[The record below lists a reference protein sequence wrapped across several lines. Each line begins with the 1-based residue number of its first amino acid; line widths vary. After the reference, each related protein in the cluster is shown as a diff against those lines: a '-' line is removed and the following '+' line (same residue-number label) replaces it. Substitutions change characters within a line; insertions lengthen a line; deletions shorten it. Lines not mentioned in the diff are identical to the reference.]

1 MSYYLIA
8 VVCSTLSIKWFSQL
22 SPHVHSVF
30 LAEGLHLSLDKTAMA
45 ELPRRFEAGSTKA
58 RLTWFG
64 ALCLAGIGMFVE
76 AYVIITTGQVK
87 TIWHSAMPTCF
98 SAGHEAMC
106 PQNIRCCGLFSNTP
120 DTCGASDECNVD
132 GTYNEEFLCNKSVT
146 GGVSYAEFAGI
157 MLGMITFGKVAD
169 VMGRHMAGMLTAT
182 FQVVGVAMMTLF
194 ISPNYNTLFIVFD
207 IFFFVFGF
215 GVGGEY
221 PLTAANAASHHIE
234 SIEEAELDDH
244 ARHLLRVL
252 REKERA
258 VRRGETIS
266 IVFAMQGVGAVT
278 GSIFLLC
285 LIYFGHQSRVE
296 CNVEGHNAAGQE
308 FEALDAI
315 WRSFYFI
322 GVIFVVMMLV
332 YRALVLE
339 EGDGHKR
346 LLVRKQRR
354 LTKLGLQNSTFKIL
368 KFYGMHCNFSSVF
381 FLPCNIPFLT
391 SIFVSGK
398 RLVLLELVE
407 TGF

>member
-1 MSYYLIA
+1 
-8 VVCSTLSIKWFSQL
+8 
-22 SPHVHSVF
+22 VHSVF
-30 LAEGLHLSLDKTAMA
+30 LAEGLHLSMNSATSD
-45 ELPRRFEAGSTKA
+45 LPNRFVAGSTKA

-64 ALCLAGIGMFVE
+64 ALCLAGVGMFVE
-76 AYVIITTGQVK
+76 AYIIITTGQIK

-98 SAGHEAMC
+98 SVGHEAIC
-106 PQNIRCCGLFSNTP
+106 PENINCCGIFSNSP
-120 DTCGASDECNVD
+120 DTCGASEECNAD
-132 GTYNEEFLCNKSVT
+132 GTYKDEFLCNNSVT

-169 VMGRHMAGMLTAT
+169 IMGRHVAGMLTAS
-182 FQVVGVAMMTLF
+182 FQVVGVAMMTFFKSPSFNMVF
-194 ISPNYNTLFIVFD
+194 ILFD

-234 SIEEAELDDH
+234 SMEEASMDDYAKH
-244 ARHLLRVL
+244 QLRVL

-285 LIYFGHQSRVE
+285 LIYFGDQTTAE
-296 CNVEGHNAAGQE
+296 CDVVGHNPAGQDY
-308 FEALDAI
+308 EALDAI

-322 GVIFVVMMLV
+322 GMIFVIMMLV
-332 YRALVLE
+332 YRALILE

-346 LLVRKQRR
+346 LLARKQRR
-354 LTKLGLQNSTFKIL
+354 EAKLSTFKIL
-368 KFYGMHCNFSSVF
+368 KFYGMLRCF
-381 FLPCNIPFLT
+381 FLVVCIDIL
-391 SIFVSGK
+391 
-398 RLVLLELVE
+398 
-407 TGF
+407 